1 MLILIQNCSCSFLDV
16 NLTIT
21 EMVSTI
27 GLAAFHSI
35 PVAGN
40 VIVLMKRIGYK
51 GGIITK
57 EYMFMHSKY
66 LHFTSDLF

>member
-1 MLILIQNCSCSFLDV
+1 
-16 NLTIT
+16 
-21 EMVSTI
+21 MVSTI

-40 VIVLMKRIGYK
+40 VIVLMERIGYK